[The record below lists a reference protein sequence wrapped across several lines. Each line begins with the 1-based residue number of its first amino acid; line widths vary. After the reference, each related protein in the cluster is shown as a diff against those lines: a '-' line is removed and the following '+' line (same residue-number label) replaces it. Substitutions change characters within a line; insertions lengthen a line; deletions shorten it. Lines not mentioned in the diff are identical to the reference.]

1 MKNPW
6 GEDKKLVDIST
17 IVEYSNF
24 TMNFDFS
31 KLLGPQRDHV
41 LSLINSLYINGVAT
55 DLSETGT
62 GKTYCG
68 AWIAKYFNSPVVVVC
83 PKVVI
88 NSWNK
93 VFAEFGI
100 KAHVVINFEKL
111 TRGNTPH
118 LSFKNGKDNGPDDYV
133 IKFPANAL
141 VIIDECHKCK
151 GWNSK
156 NSDFL
161 IALKKNNYKLL
172 LLSATS
178 ATNPLEMKSFGYAT
192 TLHNLVNYRGFITDA
207 GAYTSRFGGYQ
218 IDIGSRRAIEAMGDI
233 HNKLFNVYNIAS
245 RMTRKMFDKIFPDN
259 HVMAECFDMGSNT
272 DKINKV
278 YNLMEAEL
286 AALEESSSNYSQH
299 HFAIMTK
306 ARRMAE
312 LLKVPTMVEMI
323 EDWYDEGISPVVF
336 VNFTDT
342 VEAIEK
348 QLAKNRKFDGK
359 IAKIV
364 GGQSSKARQADI
376 DGFQADN
383 KRIMIANLAAGNC
396 GLSLHDLNGN
406 FPRGTVISP
415 SFSAINLLQALGRI
429 YRAEGKTKCIQKVMF
444 ASGTIEEEACRR
456 VQSKLNNLEALN
468 DGDLN
473 YSIRIA

>member
-1 MKNPW
+1 
-6 GEDKKLVDIST
+6 
-17 IVEYSNF
+17 
-24 TMNFDFS
+24 MNFDFS

-118 LSFKNGKDNGPDDYV
+118 LSFKNGKDNSPDDYV

-192 TLHNLVNYRGFITDA
+192 TLHNLVNYRKFITDA

-218 IDIGSRRAIEAMGDI
+218 IDIGSRQAIEAMGDI

-259 HVMAECFDMGSNT
+259 HVMAECFDIGTTNT
-272 DKINKV
+272 IKLNHV
-278 YNLMEAEL
+278 YEQMEAEL
-286 AALEESSSNYSQH
+286 AALEESSANYSSH
-299 HFAIMTK
+299 HFAIMTR

-312 LLKVPTMVEMI
+312 LLKVPAMVEMI

-348 QLAKNRKFDGK
+348 QLAKNRKFDGL
-359 IAKIV
+359 IGKIV
-364 GGQSSKARQADI
+364 GGQSDKVRNCDI
-376 DGFQADN
+376 DGFQSDI
-383 KRIMIANLAAGNC
+383 KRIMIVNIQAGNS
-396 GLSLHDLNGN
+396 GISLHDLNGN
-406 FPRGTVISP
+406 YPRGSIISP
-415 SFSAINLLQALGRI
+415 SYSAINMLQALGRI
-429 YRAEGKTKCIQKVMF
+429 YRAEGKTKCIQKIFF
-444 ASGTIEEEACRR
+444 ADNSIEVDICKR
-456 VQSKLNNLEALN
+456 VQSRLNALDVLN
-468 DGDLN
+468 DGDLS